1 MRWILILIFVVE
13 YSFSY
18 GLQRLLST
26 SDEEKRKKLTLSN
39 TKAMLPFAII
49 SVISNKVFV
58 RDTRVYMNWNE
69 TGGASVP

>member
-26 SDEEKRKKLTLSN
+26 SDEEKRKNLH
-39 TKAMLPFAII
+39 
-49 SVISNKVFV
+49 
-58 RDTRVYMNWNE
+58 
-69 TGGASVP
+69 

>member
-26 SDEEKRKKLTLSN
+26 SDEEKRKNLHSATQKRRYPLQL
-39 TKAMLPFAII
+39 LVWLAIKF
-49 SVISNKVFV
+49 SL
-58 RDTRVYMNWNE
+58 
-69 TGGASVP
+69 

>member
-26 SDEEKRKKLTLSN
+26 SDEEKRKNLHSATQKRRYPLQL
-39 TKAMLPFAII
+39 LVWLAIKC
-49 SVISNKVFV
+49 SL
-58 RDTRVYMNWNE
+58 
-69 TGGASVP
+69 